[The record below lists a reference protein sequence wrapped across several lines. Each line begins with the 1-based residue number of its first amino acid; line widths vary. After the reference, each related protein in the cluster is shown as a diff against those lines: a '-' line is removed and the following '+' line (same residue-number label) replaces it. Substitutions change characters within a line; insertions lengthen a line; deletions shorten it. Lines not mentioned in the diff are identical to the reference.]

1 MVQRVAGTAEPANR
15 RSGTSVRLARAHRIT
30 AVVLAGLVLA
40 QAVVAGQA
48 LFGEWDIRVHGWMG
62 NASFAL
68 GLGLAW
74 LAWRARAG
82 RLALAT
88 AAGLVVAMFVQIGLG
103 YAGRTAAGAA
113 SWHVPLGVAIF
124 GLAVAHA
131 SAAASAGI
139 DERR

>member
-15 RSGTSVRLARAHRIT
+15 QAGTSVRLARAHRVA

-62 NASFAL
+62 NASFSL
-68 GLGLAW
+68 GVVLAW
-74 LAWRARAG
+74 LAWRGRAG
-82 RLALAT
+82 RLAVAT
-88 AAGLVVAMFVQIGLG
+88 AAGLVVTMFVQIGLG

-113 SWHVPLGVAIF
+113 SWHVPLGVAVF

-131 SAAASAGI
+131 SAAVFAGV